1 MERIDV
7 ELQIKGHASLD
18 QDTREALRATAVL
31 KPLSHTLEEQV
42 LGSASLGDNCLR
54 ALIGEC
60 PVFVNGDWV
69 AWIHGPTLRDCF
81 AAMAELV
88 NLIGQV
94 LGIPVLI
101 NLLGTPESEPGQ
113 LRRRLNKEAIMAKI
127 RKIALWVLGSLVVVL
142 AGGLVTIWITC

>member
-7 ELQIKGHASLD
+7 ELQIAGHASLD
-18 QDTREALRATAVL
+18 QQTRETLRSTPVL
-31 KPLSHTLEEQV
+31 KPLSHTLEAQV

-69 AWIHGPTLRDCF
+69 AWIHGPTLRDCL

-94 LGIPVLI
+94 MGIPVLI
-101 NLLGTPESEPGQ
+101 NLLDTPEAEPGQ
-113 LRRRLNKEAIMAKI
+113 LRRRLNREAIKGKI
-127 RKIALWVLGSLVVVL
+127 RKIALWVLGSSAVVL
-142 AGGLVTIWITC
+142 AGGLLTLWITC